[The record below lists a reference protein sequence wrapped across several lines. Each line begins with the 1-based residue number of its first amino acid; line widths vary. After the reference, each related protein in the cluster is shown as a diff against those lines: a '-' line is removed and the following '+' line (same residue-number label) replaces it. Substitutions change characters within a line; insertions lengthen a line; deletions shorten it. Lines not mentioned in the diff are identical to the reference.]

1 MLMNTN
7 NQAITD
13 VFRNRYLLKLIVNK
27 IQSSG
32 GETIELLGARLPLY
46 IGSSY
51 DALKH
56 WSPQSNDKV
65 FPPLRRRYLHLV
77 QDLEWVIKNKYFGL
91 LKDILTSHLKDV
103 TVTPKLIELT
113 QQCAGDPE
121 LMQFLLTNLSHQFR
135 EYFGSEKDVNTK
147 DPPLPPVG
155 LITGYLL
162 GIVIHGDIQVWNAII
177 NIINSIQNNNNNIN
191 INTNATNN
199 KSNESSIPSSS
210 ILHLLFRHT
219 QIPETI
225 LESKNFTVDMIIK
238 QCIISNKKEILVNIV
253 ETIGAKELGAFIDSM
268 AESKHGSMLA
278 VDLFDMDNSNTL
290 VYLYQTLPIKT
301 FSNLFGNPISAI
313 LATKDTTTITNYLSN
328 CEIEQVTATNHIT
341 QYITYLFKPS
351 PSSSSPSPSFQHISF
366 ILNHF
371 AIFNQNESN
380 KVSERMKQL
389 VSPKEEAKGAGLLYC
404 AELYL
409 TMIKHDQH
417 KRELMDQSQHTTTM
431 RDSKQV
437 KILFSICQ
445 YLVPAL
451 DKEGEEEEEEG
462 KAERYTKRCEYLLDR
477 VGFGFIC
484 KLGSLSLVKSSLSL
498 LQSRSF
504 GNQYINLLS
513 NRLEV
518 VEFCGDVICNHQK
531 IAGLEFDIKY
541 LLQALSLA
549 YSRDQWDIIRYIVVM
564 VLPCLDKSKTFIYVT
579 PLLVHRAS
587 QLGHHDV
594 VQILSVYVDNYSD
607 FIIMEASNQQQQQQQ
622 QQQQTSTTETD
633 PLIKE
638 ENQLIETVK
647 NFLDVEGGGI
657 PTDRVIRC
665 WYQYYKDAISRQC
678 YPLIEYLLTIDPM
691 YRTTPPMIELDR
703 PLAMSNF
710 SFVKKLLQSP
720 LNIPLV
726 VALDS
731 TWKIVGMYGTVEWVI
746 QILQKYSP
754 TKWNRS
760 TNLTYID
767 QLVQG
772 AKMNYKHGSQILKYI
787 NENDIIIVD
796 IVHPKSI
803 DYNVFGGNEITYL

>member
-1 MLMNTN
+1 MNN
-7 NQAITD
+7 NNN
-13 VFRNRYLLKLIVNK
+13 RNSNNNHRFNDIRSN
-27 IQSSG
+27 S
-32 GETIELLGARLPLY
+32 ETIELLGARLPLY

-103 TVTPKLIELT
+103 NVTPKLIELT

-121 LMQFLLTNLSHQFR
+121 LMQFLLTSLSHQFK
-135 EYFGSEKDVNTK
+135 EYFGSEDINTK
-147 DPPLPPVG
+147 QSSHRYFRTSLPPVG
-155 LITGYLL
+155 LIAGYLL

-177 NIINSIQNNNNNIN
+177 NIINSIQNNNNKNIN
-191 INTNATNN
+191 NNNTTQSDDNINNSNN
-199 KSNESSIPSSS
+199 TSTKSKSVFSSIFSRTKKEKEKKSNESSSSSISSPSS
-210 ILHLLFRHT
+210 ILHLLFRRT
-219 QIPETI
+219 NIPEAI
-225 LESKNFTVDMIIK
+225 LKSKNFTVDMIIK

-278 VDLFDMDNSNTL
+278 VDLFDVDNSNTL

-328 CEIEQVTATNHIT
+328 CEIDQVTATNHIT

-351 PSSSSPSPSFQHISF
+351 PSSSSPSPSFQHISL

-371 AIFNQNESN
+371 GIFNQNEST
-380 KVSERMKQL
+380 KIVEQMKQL
-389 VSPKEEAKGAGLLYC
+389 VSHKEEAKGAGLLYC

-417 KRELMDQSQHTTTM
+417 KRELIDRSQHTSTM
-431 RDSKQV
+431 GGSKEV
-437 KILFSICQ
+437 KILFSIYQ
-445 YLVPAL
+445 YLIPTL
-451 DKEGEEEEEEG
+451 DKEGEGEEEG

-518 VEFCGDVICNHQK
+518 VEFCGDVICNQK
-531 IAGLEFDIKY
+531 IVGLEFDSRDSM
-541 LLQALSLA
+541 QALTLA
-549 YSRDQWDIIRYIVVM
+549 YSRNQWDIIRYIVLI
-564 VLPCLDKSKTFIYVT
+564 VLPRLDKTITLIRVP
-579 PLLVHRAS
+579 PLLVHRAA

-594 VQILSVYVDNYSD
+594 VRILSIYVDNYSGND
-607 FIIMEASNQQQQQQQ
+607 EPTN
-622 QQQQTSTTETD
+622 QQQTSTTTIETD

-638 ENQLIETVK
+638 ENQLIETAK
-647 NFLDVEGGGI
+647 TFLRIENNPPAHVV
-657 PTDRVIRC
+657 RMSWHRS
-665 WYQYYKDAISRQC
+665 YQDAVSRQC
-678 YPLIEYLLTIDPM
+678 YPLIEYLLTIDLRYQP
-691 YRTTPPMIELDR
+691 TPPMIELDR

-726 VALDS
+726 VALES
-731 TWKIVGMYGTVEWVI
+731 TWKIVGMYGTVEWI
-746 QILQKYSP
+746 TQILQKYPP
-754 TKWNRS
+754 TFKWQR
-760 TNLTYID
+760 TYLD

-772 AKMNYKHGSQILKYI
+772 AKMNYEHGAQILKHI
-787 NENDIIIVD
+787 NENDILV
-796 IVHPKSI
+796 K
-803 DYNVFGGNEITYL
+803 